1 MKTFKILLTSSIS
14 ILGLL
19 TLSSPAQAG
28 YRCSTN
34 SWGTTTCSGSING
47 QSVYSRTSTNSWG
60 TSTTTGSIGGKSFSQ
75 RCSTNSWGTT
85 SCY

>member
-1 MKTFKILLTSSIS
+1 MQTFKILLTSSFS

-34 SWGTTTCSGSING
+34 FGITTCSGSING
-47 QSVYSRTSTNSWG
+47 QSVYSRTTTNFG
-60 TSTTTGSIGGKSFSQ
+60 ISTTTGSIGGQSFYQ
-75 RCSTNSWGTT
+75 RCSTNFGTT
-85 SCY
+85 TCN

>member
-1 MKTFKILLTSSIS
+1 MKTFKIMLTSSIS

-34 SWGTTTCSGSING
+34 SWGT
-47 QSVYSRTSTNSWG
+47 
-60 TSTTTGSIGGKSFSQ
+60 STTTGSIGGKSFSQ
-75 RCSTNSWGTT
+75 KCSTNSWGTT
-85 SCY
+85 TCY

>member
-19 TLSSPAQAG
+19 TLSSPVQAG
-28 YRCSTN
+28 YSCSTN

-75 RCSTNSWGTT
+75 SCSTNSWGTT
-85 SCY
+85 TCY